1 MRLPEIAIKR
11 PVFMTMIGLALI
23 VFGIVAFPRLA
34 LDLFPKVDFPV
45 VNITTKLVGASPEI
59 MEVDVTDT
67 IEEAVNTINGV
78 KSITS
83 RSMEEYSIVTVE
95 FYLERNLEQAA
106 QDVRDKVAAVR
117 NRLPRDTEPPVI
129 EKISP
134 EDQPIIWIAVWGDRS
149 IRDLTHYADKVLKR
163 DIEKIPGVG
172 SVTMSGGRTRQ
183 VRIWIDRDKLQAA
196 SLTAD
201 DIKLALGR
209 EHREVPGGRIE
220 NARTEYVVKTKGE
233 YQTPEAFN
241 NLVIAYRHGKLIK
254 LRDVGHAED
263 GLEEERSITRFN
275 GKTAVG
281 LSVKR
286 QSGENTV
293 AVAER
298 VKAAVAAIKPPAGMK
313 LDITFDQSKYIR
325 RSIEDVQISLW
336 LGAVLAVLII
346 FVFLRS
352 VRSTLISAVALPTS
366 VIATFAFIQWFG
378 FTLNIMTMLGLSLS
392 IGILIDDSIVVLEN
406 IYRRMEEGEP
416 PVQAA
421 REGASEI
428 GLAVMATTMSIVAV
442 FVPVAFMKGIVGK
455 FFFEF
460 GITVTVAV
468 LISLFVS
475 LTLTPMMTSRFLSY
489 KKKHGKLYMFLE
501 KGFDKMYDV
510 YRPLLGMAL
519 RNRWKVILLAV
530 ASVVSG
536 LVLFVVLGKE
546 FMPAEDQGRYLV
558 RLETPIDYSLT
569 RSDSAMKAV
578 DEQLRRRPEVASTFY
593 VTGSDL
599 TPDINKSRI
608 YVNLKERKERSIVQ
622 IDSMKDVRGFLAGE
636 KNVKSSV
643 EQIAMVGG
651 GFRSV
656 PIQLMI
662 QGRDL
667 DDVNRRTLAIRDE
680 YAKLPGIVD
689 TDTSIETGKPEV
701 RVRIDRDQAANL
713 GVSASSIG
721 DVINTMIGGEIVG
734 KFKDEKEGE
743 RYDITARLLPS
754 ARTRPDDIES
764 LQVRST
770 TGELIRMKDVASI
783 ESGKGPTVI
792 MHYNRQ
798 RAATL
803 FAGTEKTKPMADAM
817 KDLNAIVQKHAS
829 PDISTR
835 YVGMADAMLDAF
847 KNIAFALIIAVIM
860 VYMILASQF
869 ESFVHP
875 FTIMFSLPV
884 SLIGAMGLLF
894 ITGERVSIFSLIG
907 VIMLMGLVTKNAILL
922 VDYTI
927 TLRHRG
933 MSREEALLTAGPVR
947 LRPIVMTT
955 AAMVFG
961 MLPTALKI
969 GEGSESRAPMAIAV
983 IGGLIT
989 STLLTLVVI
998 PVVYTLV
1005 DDLEA
1010 YMKNRG
1016 YAAQFAFLS
1025 MKIKALF
1032 GKRKSMPTADSE

>member
-1 MRLPEIAIKR
+1 MKLPEISIRR
-11 PVFMTMIGLALI
+11 PVFITMIGLALI
-23 VFGIVAFPRLA
+23 VFGVVSFPRLA
-34 LDLFPKVDFPV
+34 LDLYPKIDFPV

-83 RSMEEYSIVTVE
+83 RSLEEYSIVTVE
-95 FYLERNLEQAA
+95 FFLERNVEQAA

-117 NRLPRDTEPPVI
+117 NRLPKDTEPPVI

-134 EDQPIIWIAVWGDRS
+134 EDQPIVWIAVWGDRS

-172 SVTMSGGRTRQ
+172 SVTVSGGRTRQ
-183 VRIWIDRDKLQAA
+183 VRIWIDRKRMDAA

-201 DIKLALGR
+201 DIKAALGH
-209 EHREVPGGRIE
+209 EHREVPGGRVE
-220 NARTEYVVKTKGE
+220 NTRTEYIVKTKGE
-233 YQTPEAFN
+233 YETPEAFN
-241 NLVIAYRHGKLIK
+241 GLVIAYRHGGLIK
-254 LRDVGHAED
+254 LRDIGYAED
-263 GLEEERSITRFN
+263 GLEDERSITRFD

-298 VKAAVAAIKPPAGMK
+298 VKAAVAAIKPPEGMH
-313 LDITFDQSKYIR
+313 LDITFDQSKFIR

-336 LGAVLAVLII
+336 LGAGLAVLII

-366 VIATFAFIQWFG
+366 VIATFAFIQAFG

-406 IYRRMEEGEP
+406 IYRRMEEGEAP
-416 PVQAA
+416 IQAS

-428 GLAVMATTMSIVAV
+428 GLAVMATTLSIVAV

-475 LTLTPMMTSRFLSY
+475 LTLTPMLTSRFLSY
-489 KKKHGKLYMFLE
+489 QKKHGKVYLFLE
-501 KGFDKMYDV
+501 KGFDKMFDV
-510 YRPLLGMAL
+510 YRPLLALAL
-519 RNRWKVILLAV
+519 RNRSKVIAIAA
-530 ASVVSG
+530 ASVVAG
-536 LVLFVVLGKE
+536 LALFVVLGKE
-546 FMPAEDQGRYLV
+546 FLPAEDQGRYMV
-558 RLETPIDYSLT
+558 RLETPIDYSLS
-569 RSDSAMKAV
+569 RADSAMKKI
-578 DEQLRRRPEVASTFY
+578 DEQLRQRPEVQSTFY

-608 YVNLKERKERSIVQ
+608 YVNLKERKDRNIIQ
-622 IDSMKDVRGFLAGE
+622 IDSMKQVRDFLGNAQDI
-636 KNVKSSV
+636 KSSV
-643 EQIAMVGG
+643 EMIAMVGG
-651 GFRSV
+651 GMRSV

-667 DDVNRRTLAIRDE
+667 DDLNMRTLAIRNE
-680 YAKLPGIVD
+680 FAKLPGIVD
-689 TDTSIETGKPEV
+689 VDTSIETGKPEV
-701 RVRIDRDQAANL
+701 CISIDRDKAANL

-721 DVINTMIGGEIVG
+721 GMVNTMIGGEIVG
-734 KFKDEKEGE
+734 KYKDKKEGE
-743 RYDITARLLPS
+743 RYDITARLLS
-754 ARTRPDDIES
+754 SERDHPDDIDT
-764 LQVRST
+764 LWVRSS
-770 TGELIRMKDVASI
+770 TGELVHLKDVTNI
-783 ESGKGPTVI
+783 QTGKGPTVI

-803 FAGTEKTKPMADAM
+803 FAGTDKNKPMGQAM
-817 KDLNAIVQKHAS
+817 TELNAIVKKNVT

-847 KNIAFALIIAVIM
+847 KNIAFALVIAVIM

-884 SLIGAMGLLF
+884 SLIGAMGLLLV
-894 ITGERVSIFSLIG
+894 TGERIQIFSLIG

-933 MSREEALLTAGPVR
+933 LSREEALMKAGPVR

-961 MLPTALKI
+961 MLPTALKL
-969 GEGSESRAPMAIAV
+969 GEGAESRAPMAIAV

-998 PVVYTLV
+998 PVVYTIVDDIEGYVKRNGYREHWRMLV
-1005 DDLEA
+1005 DA
-1010 YMKNRG
+1010 IGKMIQKSRNR
-1016 YAAQFAFLS
+1016 QP
-1025 MKIKALF
+1025 I
-1032 GKRKSMPTADSE
+1032 

>member
-1 MRLPEIAIKR
+1 MRLPEISIKR
-11 PVFMTMIGLALI
+11 PVFMTMVGLALI
-23 VFGIVAFPRLA
+23 VFGLVAFPKLA
-34 LDLFPKVDFPV
+34 LDLFPKIDFPV

-59 MEVDVTDT
+59 MEVDVTDV

-95 FYLERNLEQAA
+95 FFLERNLEQAA

-117 NRLPRDTEPPVI
+117 NRLPKDTDPPVI

-134 EDQPIIWIAVWGDRS
+134 EDQPIVWIAVWGDRS
-149 IRDLTHYADKVLKR
+149 IKDLTHYADKVLKR

-172 SVTMSGGRTRQ
+172 SVTISGGRTRQ
-183 VRIWIDRDKLQAA
+183 VRFWLDRQKLDAA
-196 SLTAD
+196 ALTAED
-201 DIKLALGR
+201 VKRALGL

-220 NARTEYVVKTKGE
+220 NHRMEYIVKTKGE
-233 YQTPEAFN
+233 YETPDAFN
-241 NLVIAYRHGKLIK
+241 DMVIAYRHGRLIK
-254 LRDVGHAED
+254 LRDIGRAED
-263 GLEEERSITRFN
+263 GLEDERSLTRFN
-275 GKTAVG
+275 GKTSVG

-298 VKAAVAAIKPPAGMK
+298 VKAAVAAVKPPEGMK
-313 LDITFDQSKYIR
+313 LDITFDQSKFIR
-325 RSIEDVQISLW
+325 RSIEDVQVSLW
-336 LGAVLAVLII
+336 LGAGLAVLII

-366 VIATFAFIQWFG
+366 VIATFAFIQVFG

-416 PVQAA
+416 PMQASQ
-421 REGASEI
+421 EGASEI
-428 GLAVMATTMSIVAV
+428 GLAVMATTLSIVAV

-475 LTLTPMMTSRFLSY
+475 LTLTPMLTSRFLSY
-489 KKKHGKLYMFLE
+489 NKKHGKVYLFLE
-501 KGFDKMYDV
+501 RGFDAVFGV
-510 YRPLLGMAL
+510 YRPLLGWAL
-519 RNRWKVILLAV
+519 RNRWKIIVLAL
-530 ASVVSG
+530 ASVIAGVA
-536 LVLFVVLGKE
+536 LFAVLGKE
-546 FMPAEDQGRYLV
+546 FMPAEDQGRYMV
-558 RLETPIDYSLT
+558 RLETPIDYSLS
-569 RSDSAMKAV
+569 RADSSMRKI
-578 DEQLRRRPEVASTFY
+578 DEQLRLRPEVLSTFY

-608 YVNLKERKERSIVQ
+608 FVTLKERKDRQIVQ
-622 IDSMKDVRGFLAGE
+622 IDSMKQVRDRVSAIPDL
-636 KNVKSSV
+636 KSSV
-643 EQIAMVGG
+643 EMIAMVGG
-651 GFRSV
+651 GMRSV

-667 DDVNRRTLAIRDE
+667 DDITTRTIAIRDAF
-680 YAKLPGIVD
+680 AKLPGIVD
-689 TDTSIETGKPEV
+689 VDTSIETGKPEV
-701 RVRIDRDQAANL
+701 RVRIDRDRAANL
-713 GVSASSIG
+713 GVNAAAIG
-721 DVINTMIGGEIVG
+721 ETVNTMIGGEIVG
-734 KFKDEKEGE
+734 KYKDEKEGE
-743 RYDITARLLPS
+743 RYDVVARLAAPERDRPS
-754 ARTRPDDIES
+754 ALDM
-764 LQVRST
+764 LWVRSS
-770 TGELIRMKDVASI
+770 TGELVRLKDVTTI
-783 ESGKGPTVI
+783 DTGKGPTLI

-803 FAGTEKTKPMADAM
+803 FAGTEKTKPMAEAM
-817 KDLNAIVQKHAS
+817 TDLDKIVKKNTG
-829 PDISTR
+829 PDITTR

-884 SLIGAMGLLF
+884 SLIGAMGLLLV
-894 ITGERVSIFSLIG
+894 TGERVSIFSLIG

-927 TLRHRG
+927 TLRTRG
-933 MSREEALLTAGPVR
+933 MGRDEALLKAGPVR

-969 GEGSESRAPMAIAV
+969 GEGAESRAPMAIAV

-989 STLLTLVVI
+989 STLLTLVVV
-998 PVVYTLV
+998 PVVYSLI
-1005 DDLEA
+1005 DDLEQKFSK
-1010 YMKNRG
+1010 KNV
-1016 YAAQFAFLS
+1016 
-1025 MKIKALF
+1025 
-1032 GKRKSMPTADSE
+1032 TN

>member
-1 MRLPEIAIKR
+1 MAM
-11 PVFMTMIGLALI
+11 VGLALI
-23 VFGIVAFPRLA
+23 VFGLVAFPRLA

-45 VNITTKLVGASPEI
+45 VNITTRLVGASPEI

-83 RSMEEYSIVTVE
+83 RSLEEYSIVTVE
-95 FYLERNLEQAA
+95 FFLERNVEQAA

-117 NRLPRDTEPPVI
+117 NRLPKDTEPPVI

-134 EDQPIIWIAVWGDRS
+134 EDQPIVWIAVWGDRS
-149 IRDLTHYADKVLKR
+149 IKDLTHYADKVLKR

-183 VRIWIDRDKLQAA
+183 VRIWIDRKKMDAL
-196 SLTAD
+196 SLTAE
-201 DIKLALGR
+201 DIKTALGR
-209 EHREVPGGRIE
+209 EHREVPGGRVE
-220 NARTEYVVKTKGE
+220 NTHTEYIVKTKGE
-233 YQTPEAFN
+233 YETPAAFN
-241 NLVIAYRHGKLIK
+241 DLVITYRHGRLIK
-254 LRDVGHAED
+254 LRDIGYAED
-263 GLEEERSITRFN
+263 GLEEERSITRFD

-298 VKAAVAAIKPPAGMK
+298 VKAAVAAIKPPERMH
-313 LDITFDQSKYIR
+313 LDITFDQSKFIR
-325 RSIEDVQISLW
+325 RSIEDVQVSLW
-336 LGAVLAVLII
+336 LGAGLAVFII

-366 VIATFAFIQWFG
+366 VIATFAFIQVFG
-378 FTLNIMTMLGLSLS
+378 FTLNIMTMLALSLS

-416 PVQAA
+416 PMQAS

-428 GLAVMATTMSIVAV
+428 GLAVMATTLSIVAV
-442 FVPVAFMKGIVGK
+442 FIPVAFMKGIVGK

-460 GITVTVAV
+460 GITVTLAV

-475 LTLTPMMTSRFLSY
+475 LTLTPMLTSRFLSY
-489 KKKHGKLYMFLE
+489 QKKHGRVYLFLE
-501 KGFDKMYDV
+501 KGFDRIFDLYN
-510 YRPLLGMAL
+510 PLLALAL
-519 RNRWKVILLAV
+519 RNRWKVIAIAA
-530 ASVVSG
+530 ASVVAG
-536 LVLFVVLGKE
+536 LALFAVLGKE
-546 FMPAEDQGRYLV
+546 FMPAEDQGRYMV
-558 RLETPIDYSLT
+558 RLETPIDYSFP
-569 RSDSAMKAV
+569 RADSAMRKI
-578 DEQLRRRPEVASTFY
+578 DEQLRQRPEVQSTFY

-608 YVNLKERKERSIVQ
+608 YVNMKERKDRNIIQ
-622 IDSMKDVRGFLAGE
+622 IDSMKQVRDFLGTAPDI
-636 KNVKSSV
+636 KSSV
-643 EQIAMVGG
+643 EMIAMVGG
-651 GFRSV
+651 GMRSV

-667 DDVNRRTLAIRDE
+667 DDLNMRTLAIRNE
-680 YAKLPGIVD
+680 FAKLPGIVD
-689 TDTSIETGKPEV
+689 ADTSIEIGKPEV
-701 RVRIDRDQAANL
+701 RIRIARDKAANL
-713 GVSASSIG
+713 GVSASAIG
-721 DVINTMIGGEIVG
+721 DTVNTMIGGEIVG
-734 KFKDEKEGE
+734 KYKDEKEGE
-743 RYDITARLLPS
+743 RYDITARLLS
-754 ARTRPDDIES
+754 SERDRPDDIDT
-764 LQVRST
+764 LWVRSS
-770 TGELIRMKDVASI
+770 TGELVRLKDVTDI
-783 ESGKGPTVI
+783 QTGTGPTVI

-803 FAGTEKTKPMADAM
+803 FAGTDKTKPMGQAM
-817 KDLNAIVQKHAS
+817 TELNAIVAKNIT

-847 KNIAFALIIAVIM
+847 KNIAFALVIAVIM

-884 SLIGAMGLLF
+884 SLIGAMGLLLV
-894 ITGERVSIFSLIG
+894 TGERIQIFTLIG

-933 MSREEALLTAGPVR
+933 LSREEALLKAGPVR

-961 MLPTALKI
+961 MLPTALKL
-969 GEGSESRAPMAIAV
+969 GEGAESRAPMAIAV

-998 PVVYTLV
+998 PVVYTIVDDIEGYLKGKGYGEHWRMLV
-1005 DDLEA
+1005 DTV
-1010 YMKNRG
+1010 
-1016 YAAQFAFLS
+1016 
-1025 MKIKALF
+1025 
-1032 GKRKSMPTADSE
+1032 GKMIQKLRSPRPI

>member
-1 MRLPEIAIKR
+1 MKLPEISIKR
-11 PVFMTMIGLALI
+11 PVFMTMVGLALI
-23 VFGIVAFPRLA
+23 VFGLVAFPKLA
-34 LDLFPKVDFPV
+34 LDLFPKIDFPV

-59 MEVDVTDT
+59 MEVDVTD
-67 IEEAVNTINGV
+67 IVEEAVNTINGV

-95 FYLERNLEQAA
+95 FFLERNLEQSA

-117 NRLPRDTEPPVI
+117 NRLPKDTEPPVI

-134 EDQPIIWIAVWGDRS
+134 EDQPIVWIAVWGDRS
-149 IRDLTHYADKVLKR
+149 VKDLTHYADKVLKR

-172 SVTMSGGRTRQ
+172 SVTISGGRTRQ
-183 VRIWIDRDKLQAA
+183 IRFWLDRKKLESV

-201 DIKLALGR
+201 DVKQALGL

-220 NARTEYVVKTKGE
+220 NHRIEYIVKTKGE
-233 YQTPEAFN
+233 YETPASFN
-241 NLVIAYRHGKLIK
+241 DMVITYRHGRLIR
-254 LRDVGHAED
+254 LRDIGRAED
-263 GLEEERSITRFN
+263 GLEDERSITRFN
-275 GKTAVG
+275 GKTSVG

-298 VKAAVAAIKPPAGMK
+298 VKAAVAATRPPQGMK
-313 LDITFDQSKYIR
+313 LDITFDQSKFIR

-336 LGAVLAVLII
+336 LGAGLAVLII

-366 VIATFAFIQWFG
+366 VIATFAFIQVFG

-416 PVQAA
+416 PMQASQ
-421 REGASEI
+421 EGASEI
-428 GLAVMATTMSIVAV
+428 GLAVMATTLSIVAV

-475 LTLTPMMTSRFLSY
+475 LTLTPMLTSRFLSY
-489 KKKHGKLYMFLE
+489 TKKHGKVYLFIE
-501 KGFDKMYDV
+501 KGFDAVFGV
-510 YRPLLGMAL
+510 YRPLLGWAL
-519 RNRWKVILLAV
+519 RNRWKVILMAL
-530 ASVVSG
+530 ASVVAG
-536 LVLFVVLGKE
+536 IALFMVLGKE
-546 FMPAEDQGRYLV
+546 FLPAEDQGRYMV
-558 RLETPIDYSLT
+558 RLETPIDYSLS
-569 RSDSAMKAV
+569 RADSAMRKI
-578 DEQLRRRPEVASTFY
+578 DEQLRLRPEVLSTFY

-608 YVNLKERKERSIVQ
+608 YVNMKERKDRSIIQ
-622 IDSMKDVRGFLAGE
+622 IDSMKQVRDSLASLPDI
-636 KNVKSSV
+636 KPSV
-643 EQIAMVGG
+643 EMIAMVGG
-651 GFRSV
+651 GMRSV

-662 QGRDL
+662 QGRDIEDL
-667 DDVNRRTLAIRDE
+667 NKRTLAIRDE
-680 YAKLPGIVD
+680 FAKLPGIVD
-689 TDTSIETGKPEV
+689 VDTSIETGKPEV
-701 RVRIDRDQAANL
+701 RVHIDREKAANF
-713 GVSASSIG
+713 GVSAASIG
-721 DVINTMIGGEIVG
+721 NTVNTMIGGEIVG
-734 KFKDEKEGE
+734 KYKDEKEGE
-743 RYDITARLLPS
+743 RYDIVARLTAPERDQPS
-754 ARTRPDDIES
+754 ALDM
-764 LQVRST
+764 LWVRSS
-770 TGELIRMKDVASI
+770 TGELVRMKDVTSI
-783 ESGKGPTVI
+783 ETGKGPTII

-803 FAGTEKTKPMADAM
+803 FAGTEKTKPMAGAM
-817 KDLNAIVQKHAS
+817 TDLDKIVKKNIS

-847 KNIAFALIIAVIM
+847 KNIAFALVIAIIM

-884 SLIGAMGLLF
+884 SLIGAMGLLMV
-894 ITGERVSIFSLIG
+894 TGERISIYSLIG
-907 VIMLMGLVTKNAILL
+907 IIMLMGLVTKNAILL

-927 TLRHRG
+927 TLRSRG
-933 MSREEALLTAGPVR
+933 MGRDDALLKAGPVR
-947 LRPIVMTT
+947 LRPIIMTT

-969 GEGSESRAPMAIAV
+969 GEGAESRAPMAIAV

-989 STLLTLVVI
+989 STLLTLVVV
-998 PVVYTLV
+998 PVVYTLI
-1005 DDLEA
+1005 DDLEN
-1010 YMKNRG
+1010 K
-1016 YAAQFAFLS
+1016 F
-1025 MKIKALF
+1025 
-1032 GKRKSMPTADSE
+1032 RKKSLTN